1 MAGDISADIVY
12 RNDQLVA
19 FNDIDPQAPTHVLL
33 VPTVHA
39 QNAAALAAISPSCIA
54 ELFISA
60 DRIAAEN
67 GLNSYR
73 TVFNTGAGAG
83 QSVFHAHLHLIGG
96 RELSWPPG

>member
-1 MAGDISADIVY
+1 MAGDIAADIVY

-39 QNAAALAAISPSCIA
+39 QNAAALATISPSSIA

-67 GLNSYR
+67 GLYSYR